1 LTQLKEEYD
10 LIRENCSKTK
20 AVLGKKGESIQELE
34 MRYKDAEA
42 RHQKAQNL
50 ADAQDAIKELK
61 REMAWAHVA
70 EKEVELSKA
79 IANTA
84 RENQRLAQIQVKLDE
99 AQKQVSEAG
108 EKINEAETRMQQ
120 AASPEE
126 LNRQLDEVNAQVV
139 AGRDELRKAKVS
151 ASKLSRYPGIFT
163 NLKRR
168 IRKRPSP
175 SSNQRKFLSWRQK
188 LSSKKSKPN
197 LHEMSSVSKSSGG
210 SMRQKRCTMLRGRL
224 MRNPSLI
231 KDGRGKLLK
240 HTVVRWPTPS
250 ANTKR

>member
-70 EKEVELSKA
+70 EKEVELAKA
-79 IANTA
+79 IDNTA

-108 EKINEAETRMQQ
+108 EKINDAETRVQQ

-126 LNRQLDEVNAQVV
+126 LNQQLDEVNAQVV

-151 ASKLSRYPGIFT
+151 VPKLFM
-163 NLKRR
+163 
-168 IRKRPSP
+168 
-175 SSNQRKFLSWRQK
+175 LSW
-188 LSSKKSKPN
+188 
-197 LHEMSSVSKSSGG
+197 HF
-210 SMRQKRCTMLRGRL
+210 
-224 MRNPSLI
+224 
-231 KDGRGKLLK
+231 
-240 HTVVRWPTPS
+240 
-250 ANTKR
+250 